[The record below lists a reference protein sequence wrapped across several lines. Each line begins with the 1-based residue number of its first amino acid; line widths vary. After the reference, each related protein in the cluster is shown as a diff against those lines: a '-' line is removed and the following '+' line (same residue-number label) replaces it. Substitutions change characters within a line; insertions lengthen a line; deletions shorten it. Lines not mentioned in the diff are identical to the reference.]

1 MKLFIK
7 EDIKSSIYVSVVY
20 YNNDDLNSMQH
31 TDFKASR
38 RYSLSE
44 IMNMC
49 VNAKDIDFDGINNIV
64 VVRYKDKYYIAS
76 SGGFSD
82 DRGLFT
88 DLYDIDKYISNIKEN
103 TCKLSIREDTDTLSN
118 EERLNLIYKEKDRCI
133 KNSVALRHTFDT
145 NGDKIK
151 GKLVNIK
158 NAVYADLGSASIRKP
173 LIAYFDDNNIHG
185 TIRNNLAKEFCNTF
199 TLDELQDDYLKELDN
214 QAELEKQKEI
224 KRKNDN
230 KLLTDILSDYSNKF
244 KYYDEFEVKSYADE
258 TLKYHYRSDNDSDYR
273 YKGLLFDIEISITDD
288 NEYKIMA
295 DYYNGIDEKDIVN
308 CIYSKSELYSYL
320 DKVSNKINIAIDNM
334 LAEREVID
342 SQKQYEQELK
352 YKCYDIINDTAHTYV
367 FKTKRGS
374 FSINGSIRWSNQGE
388 GKFYR
393 TNVDQLSKLLLSKN
407 ITTYA
412 CIDSKEEVPDNLD
425 TLTFIDIVEN

>member
-7 EDIKSSIYVSVVY
+7 EDINSYIDVSVYYYDNNDFNSTQHKDINKSGYKKLSTIKSMCSNSNDINFNNVNNITVIR
-20 YNNDDLNSMQH
+20 YNNN
-31 TDFKASR
+31 
-38 RYSLSE
+38 
-44 IMNMC
+44 
-49 VNAKDIDFDGINNIV
+49 
-64 VVRYKDKYYIAS
+64 YYITS
-76 SGGFSD
+76 VSGCD
-82 DRGLFT
+82 YIRGMFT
-88 DLYDIDKYISNIKEN
+88 DLYHIDKYISNIKEN

-173 LIAYFDDNNIHG
+173 LIAYFDDSNIHG
-185 TIRNNLAKEFCNTF
+185 TIRNNLAKEFCDTF
-199 TLDELQDDYLKELDN
+199 TLDELQDDYIKELDN

-244 KYYDEFEVKSYADE
+244 KYYDEFEVKSYANE

-374 FSINGSIRWSNQGE
+374 FSVNGNIRWSNQGE